1 MRLCKVSRGHRKQNG
16 DPYIQID
23 ALNHLSSVKLAFKTQ
38 GDFLRWGLILVESNK
53 KDRELHKQ
61 QVLEPLQRMKEE
73 EEQRRLSEIQEI
85 ELRKSRVTQVRQEF
99 EKQSKLSYLGKFLNY
114 HNKVPWEPSNR
125 QDALNLLS
133 TWSQKT
139 PWHLAKFKDGVHAFV
154 SDQSVD
160 LSIKRIITED
170 YGNKI

>member
-1 MRLCKVSRGHRKQNG
+1 MRLCKVTRGHRKQNG

-61 QVLEPLQRMKEE
+61 QVLEPLKRMKEE

-85 ELRKSRVTQVRQEF
+85 ELRKSRVT
-99 EKQSKLSYLGKFLNY
+99 
-114 HNKVPWEPSNR
+114 
-125 QDALNLLS
+125 
-133 TWSQKT
+133 
-139 PWHLAKFKDGVHAFV
+139 
-154 SDQSVD
+154 
-160 LSIKRIITED
+160 
-170 YGNKI
+170 